1 MEKNY
6 FQNFINFIVN
16 YNPDSLTEEEKEQIK
31 NLEKVDYYNNPT
43 RFRQRLI
50 GIMKYEIKE
59 NMKNYFR
66 TLIIFLFKQK
76 EEKIYEFYN
85 EENDSFS
92 FLHENILNLFKEA
105 IINKIEKEQIYTK
118 FSLLVLN
125 SKVNLITKEM
135 LQTCI
140 YLNNLMNQSNYNII
154 ENFICFLNKSKI
166 GKIEETFKIIVF
178 NRIDIKIKIDLFY
191 DEISLKN
198 INQFLKLLSDY
209 KKNNNSK
216 SYEQEAQ
223 KLFEYLIEIP
233 KEKLIEISKIKPFK
247 NLEK

>member
-154 ENFICFLNKSKI
+154 ENFICFLNKS
-166 GKIEETFKIIVF
+166 
-178 NRIDIKIKIDLFY
+178 
-191 DEISLKN
+191 
-198 INQFLKLLSDY
+198 
-209 KKNNNSK
+209 NSK

>member
-85 EENDSFS
+85 EENESFT

-166 GKIEETFKIIVF
+166 GKIEEAFKIIVF
-178 NRIDIKIKIDLFY
+178 NRIDIKIKTDLFY

-247 NLEK
+247 SLEK

>member
-59 NMKNYFR
+59 NMKNYFS

-85 EENDSFS
+85 EENESFT

-247 NLEK
+247 SLEK

>member
-178 NRIDIKIKIDLFY
+178 NRIDIKIKIDLFC

>member
-166 GKIEETFKIIVF
+166 GKIEEAFKIIVF

>member
-191 DEISLKN
+191 
-198 INQFLKLLSDY
+198 Y
-209 KKNNNSK
+209 
-216 SYEQEAQ
+216 
-223 KLFEYLIEIP
+223 
-233 KEKLIEISKIKPFK
+233 
-247 NLEK
+247 

>member
-85 EENDSFS
+85 EENESFT

-166 GKIEETFKIIVF
+166 GKIEEAFKIIVF
-178 NRIDIKIKIDLFY
+178 NRIDIKIKTDLFY
-191 DEISLKN
+191 EEISLKN

-247 NLEK
+247 SLEK

>member
-6 FQNFINFIVN
+6 LQNFINFIVN

-85 EENDSFS
+85 EENESFT

>member
-50 GIMKYEIKE
+50 EIMKYEIKE

-85 EENDSFS
+85 EENESFT

-166 GKIEETFKIIVF
+166 GKIEEAFKIIVF
-178 NRIDIKIKIDLFY
+178 NRIDIKIKTDLFY

-247 NLEK
+247 SLEK

>member
-16 YNPDSLTEEEKEQIK
+16 YNPDSLTEEKKEQIK

-85 EENDSFS
+85 EENESFT

-198 INQFLKLLSDY
+198 INQF
-209 KKNNNSK
+209 
-216 SYEQEAQ
+216 
-223 KLFEYLIEIP
+223 
-233 KEKLIEISKIKPFK
+233 
-247 NLEK
+247 

>member
-166 GKIEETFKIIVF
+166 GKIEEAFKIIVF
-178 NRIDIKIKIDLFY
+178 NRIDIKIKTDLFY

>member
-85 EENDSFS
+85 EENESFT

-166 GKIEETFKIIVF
+166 GKIEEAFKIIVF
-178 NRIDIKIKIDLFY
+178 NRIDIKIKTDLFY

-198 INQFLKLLSDY
+198 INQFLKLLSDH

-247 NLEK
+247 SLEK

>member
-50 GIMKYEIKE
+50 GIKKYEIKK

-85 EENDSFS
+85 EENESFT

-166 GKIEETFKIIVF
+166 GKIEEAFKIIVF
-178 NRIDIKIKIDLFY
+178 NRIDIKIKTDLFY

-247 NLEK
+247 SLEK

>member
-76 EEKIYEFYN
+76 EEQIYEFYN
-85 EENDSFS
+85 EENESFT

-166 GKIEETFKIIVF
+166 GKIEEAFKIIVF
-178 NRIDIKIKIDLFY
+178 NRIDIKIKTDLFY

-247 NLEK
+247 SLEK

>member
-85 EENDSFS
+85 EENESFT

>member
-85 EENDSFS
+85 EENESFT

-166 GKIEETFKIIVF
+166 GKIEEAFKIIVF
-178 NRIDIKIKIDLFY
+178 NRIDIKIKTDLFY
-191 DEISLKN
+191 EEISLKN
-198 INQFLKLLSDY
+198 INF
-209 KKNNNSK
+209 
-216 SYEQEAQ
+216 
-223 KLFEYLIEIP
+223 
-233 KEKLIEISKIKPFK
+233 KIIIRS
-247 NLEK
+247 

>member
-166 GKIEETFKIIVF
+166 GKIEETFKIIAF

-233 KEKLIEISKIKPFK
+233 KEKLIEISKIKPIK
-247 NLEK
+247 SLEN

>member
-85 EENDSFS
+85 EENDSFT

>member
-6 FQNFINFIVN
+6 FQNFINFMVN

-85 EENDSFS
+85 EENESFT

-140 YLNNLMNQSNYNII
+140 YLNNLMNQSKYHII
-154 ENFICFLNKSKI
+154 ENIYVLL
-166 GKIEETFKIIVF
+166 
-178 NRIDIKIKIDLFY
+178 IKQKLIK
-191 DEISLKN
+191 LK
-198 INQFLKLLSDY
+198 KLL
-209 KKNNNSK
+209 K
-216 SYEQEAQ
+216 
-223 KLFEYLIEIP
+223 
-233 KEKLIEISKIKPFK
+233 
-247 NLEK
+247 

>member
-6 FQNFINFIVN
+6 LQNFINFIVN

>member
-66 TLIIFLFKQK
+66 TLIIFLF
-76 EEKIYEFYN
+76 

-178 NRIDIKIKIDLFY
+178 NRIDMKIKIDLFY

>member
-166 GKIEETFKIIVF
+166 GKIEETYKIIVF
-178 NRIDIKIKIDLFY
+178 NRIDMKIKIDLFY

>member
-247 NLEK
+247 SLEK

>member
-85 EENDSFS
+85 EENESFT

-247 NLEK
+247 SLEK

>member
-6 FQNFINFIVN
+6 LQNFINFIVN

-85 EENDSFS
+85 EENESFT

-166 GKIEETFKIIVF
+166 GKIEEAFKIIVF
-178 NRIDIKIKIDLFY
+178 NRIDIKIKTDLFY

-247 NLEK
+247 SLEK

>member
-6 FQNFINFIVN
+6 LQNFINFILN

-85 EENDSFS
+85 EENESFT

-166 GKIEETFKIIVF
+166 GKIEEAFKIIVF
-178 NRIDIKIKIDLFY
+178 NRIDIKIKTDLFY

-247 NLEK
+247 SLEK